1 MNEEIEGEWLMEE
14 DTAIYKK
21 LKIYED
27 ACVLADEIWDVVAD
41 WSDFYKETV
50 GKQWVR
56 SADSIG
62 ANLSE
67 GSGRGT
73 TPELIR
79 FSRIARGSLCETQHW
94 ARRAVKR
101 RLIEPKF
108 FDALNQRLTIL
119 LKQLNA
125 FITYQKNKL

>member
-1 MNEEIEGEWLMEE
+1 MNKDQEIGWKVDE
-14 DTAIYKK
+14 DAAIFGK

-27 ACVLADEIWDVVAD
+27 ACVLADEIWDIVAE
-41 WSDFYKETV
+41 WPGFAKETV

-56 SADSIG
+56 SADSVG
-62 ANLSE
+62 ANLCE

-101 RLIEPKF
+101 RLIDPKVLK
-108 FDALNQRLTIL
+108 DLDGRLTIL

-125 FITYQKNKL
+125 FITYHKNKS